1 MFGGGAT
8 RYRDGG
14 TRGGRD
20 QFSWDSIKDDKSR
33 DYYLGATEK
42 LAGKSWYMERDRD
55 AAALAADKERQRE
68 EIKAVQEQERAAAME
83 AL

>member
-1 MFGGGAT
+1 MFGGGPT
-8 RYRDGG
+8 RYREGG

-42 LAGKSWYMERDRD
+42 LAGAAWYMKRGEGEVSRDEAMRRD
-55 AAALAADKERQRE
+55 ELR
-68 EIKAVQEQERAAAME
+68 AVQEQEKAAAME